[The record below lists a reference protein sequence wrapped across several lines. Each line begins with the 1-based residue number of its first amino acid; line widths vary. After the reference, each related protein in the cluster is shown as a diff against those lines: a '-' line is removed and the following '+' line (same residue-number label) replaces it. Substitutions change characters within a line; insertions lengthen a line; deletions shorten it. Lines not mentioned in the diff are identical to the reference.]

1 MLALFLLPGS
11 REKARLTMAKK
22 VSKKERKE
30 NAKEFYYLLQKGN
43 CDKVAIVVR
52 KIDSSNVNYCRC
64 QFLSVISNV
73 AWGDAKV
80 LEGDERLI
88 VFEFGE
94 NYDLVLHIYKDEE
107 FNSKKDADYA
117 NIVRISTAQNGA
129 FVDDTED
136 VYVTDG
142 SLRRELERINK
153 YQDFSTL

>member
-1 MLALFLLPGS
+1 M
-11 REKARLTMAKK
+11 EYQLTRPTF
-22 VSKKERKE
+22 ET
-30 NAKEFYYLLQKGN
+30 
-43 CDKVAIVVR
+43 I
-52 KIDSSNVNYCRC
+52 IDYCN
-64 QFLSVISNV
+64 S
-73 AWGDAKV
+73 

-117 NIVRISTAQNGA
+117 NIVRISTAQIGA